1 MARPVTIFG
10 DLSRGSIF
18 FQGTR
23 IRPAPLGGVV
33 VAIEHPSPVHA
44 GKIRVTRSDLF
55 QRNGVDPRVIFK
67 RMPPTRVKNKAGQFL
82 VGDLGFSTAQ
92 VIDYINDQANKKS
105 NEIDIQ
111 NNGALVG
118 GGTTLNFKGAID
130 FITVS
135 DDVANICID
144 QVGIATTGGYVGT
157 GVTLFDFR
165 GSGVST
171 VTDISAGVATIFI
184 EGGTSTGGGN
194 PVTSGAIVGAGSTTL
209 RLTLDDSTN
218 VDIDVTSMR
227 STTSIGSSTA
237 YFFLNNGAQLSNNQH
252 DKNGGV
258 VFYGTKLRRGEE
270 IVFALPSDDLHIG
283 VWDGGNGVTGITNV
297 NNKSNWSTKWAYDS
311 GNTRWDDSNVTRG
324 QVGTDL
330 SSDVETDAGTFAI
343 RFDHQ
348 TEKLQLWNIDTA
360 YDWHVAT
367 ANVAVGATQTY
378 IYFSSGDDTQT
389 TPPQSLPSVSSVR
402 AQDFTLKSYTDAD
415 RPGDSLYGG
424 TKVNDVWKSN
434 KSLRPGM
441 KIKFTVPTSAGNQY
455 WATNF
460 EGTEDLGSGENNA
473 YQAGEMTWRLTNQE
487 KFFAHTD
494 ATIEYKLH
502 CYG

>member
-67 RMPPTRVKNKAGQFL
+67 RMLPTRVKNKAGQFL

-184 EGGTSTGGGN
+184 EGGTSTGVADTHNVSTSTLNVVGVATASGGFIGTIRSSDVVGLVTAGQIQSIAGSQITGTIDSTQLSPHITGLGGVNFTLGDSIAQPAFDLTNATDYPYSSLTGIPSSSGGGAAN
-194 PVTSGAIVGAGSTTL
+194 PVTCKWCNQVGDRIYNTIRHQVEMCTMGKGFSIIL
-209 RLTLDDSTN
+209 LIDSTN
-218 VDIDVTSMR
+218 VDIDVNFNEKYN
-227 STTSIGSSTA
+227 TA
-237 YFFLNNGAQLSNNQH
+237 TVL
-252 DKNGGV
+252 
-258 VFYGTKLRRGEE
+258 
-270 IVFALPSDDLHIG
+270 
-283 VWDGGNGVTGITNV
+283 
-297 NNKSNWSTKWAYDS
+297 
-311 GNTRWDDSNVTRG
+311 
-324 QVGTDL
+324 
-330 SSDVETDAGTFAI
+330 
-343 RFDHQ
+343 DHQ
-348 TEKLQLWNIDTA
+348 LLT
-360 YDWHVAT
+360 
-367 ANVAVGATQTY
+367 
-378 IYFSSGDDTQT
+378 SS
-389 TPPQSLPSVSSVR
+389 
-402 AQDFTLKSYTDAD
+402 
-415 RPGDSLYGG
+415 
-424 TKVNDVWKSN
+424 
-434 KSLRPGM
+434 
-441 KIKFTVPTSAGNQY
+441 
-455 WATNF
+455 
-460 EGTEDLGSGENNA
+460 
-473 YQAGEMTWRLTNQE
+473 
-487 KFFAHTD
+487 
-494 ATIEYKLH
+494 
-502 CYG
+502 